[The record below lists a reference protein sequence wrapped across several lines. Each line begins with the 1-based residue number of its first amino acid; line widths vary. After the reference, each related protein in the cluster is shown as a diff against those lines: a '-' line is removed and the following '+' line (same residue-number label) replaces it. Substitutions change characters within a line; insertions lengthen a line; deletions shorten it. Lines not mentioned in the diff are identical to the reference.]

1 MFDNFSGSNEPKE
14 RFSINFSAYDHKG
27 KPPGTYITLE
37 QAEARRFYQ
46 EVKENKPV
54 NPMHFAKKLLDIHTH
69 LSPEELHFMY
79 KNIEFD
85 TNKINEIVYDE
96 WSSSSPLLEVI
107 MSGHYP
113 QAVQALVQS
122 GANPNLEVDGI
133 SPISEAKRQGKNDI
147 VDLLEAK
154 PDKPAL
160 PNKAKV
166 RINII
171 KIPANEREANILAV
185 YRVLSDDNLMK
196 NKDGSVP
203 NIIKEMREIVGKL
216 DPENEEEIAGAIL
229 EIKTKIAHGSE
240 DNISDN
246 ARNVL
251 NGFAKSS
258 CCDFQKIRA
267 ALSENL
273 AMDEIMNN
281 VKEPSALMRT

>member
-1 MFDNFSGSNEPKE
+1 MFDTS
-14 RFSINFSAYDHKG
+14 
-27 KPPGTYITLE
+27 
-37 QAEARRFYQ
+37 
-46 EVKENKPV
+46 
-54 NPMHFAKKLLDIHTH
+54 
-69 LSPEELHFMY
+69 
-79 KNIEFD
+79 
-85 TNKINEIVYDE
+85 KINEIVHDG

-122 GANPNLEVDGI
+122 GANPNLEVDGV
-133 SPISEAKRQGKNDI
+133 SPISEAKRQGMNDI

-154 PDKPAL
+154 PDKPSL

-171 KIPANEREANILAV
+171 KIPANKREANILAV
-185 YRVLSDDNLMK
+185 YKVLSDDNLMK

-203 NIIKEMREIVGKL
+203 NIIKEICEIVVKL

-229 EIKTKIAHGSE
+229 EIKTKIAHSE

-246 ARNVL
+246 ARDVL

-281 VKEPSALMRT
+281 AKEAPGLMRI